1 MGISRLNITKVGVKD
16 FFGNPEKVFIT
27 LATIFGLA
35 MIFSMPLFM
44 VPDEAVHFDRAYQIG
59 SGHLLSQTVDG
70 VTGGIVPVIPGSVK
84 TINGLM
90 VPPIPRS
97 QYFRKILSSDK
108 KFVAFPSS
116 ATYSPVAYIPQATG
130 IDLGRIFSQSLGS
143 MVIIGR
149 IFNLAAYIFLVW
161 LAIRIARYGKWVYAV
176 AALFPVAIQEAAS
189 LSTDVMTIGLA
200 FVSIAFIHSLFL
212 QDKPISNRQYMY
224 IGLLG
229 LGLGLTKQTNIV
241 FLLPILFLPKNIF
254 KSLWGKFGFIVVG
267 AGISI
272 FAAISWYLIMKYQK
286 YELNDAKTLDIGNVN
301 PVEQLKYVVEYP
313 LKFIE
318 TLFRTYIFGGF
329 HNPTILPNFYWISM
343 YGFFSLFAYQ
353 LPIPFISLGYIILLI
368 AFLYTGSE
376 RQKMKPVI
384 KLSIIQTVE
393 FVLAAIAVALAL
405 YLVWTPV
412 GATTVDGIQGR
423 YFIPLIPLLIP
434 LFTIV
439 SRWIRISLDKPYR
452 MGMLVS
458 VVSLINLSATIL
470 LTLRYF
476 P

>member
-1 MGISRLNITKVGVKD
+1 
-16 FFGNPEKVFIT
+16 
-27 LATIFGLA
+27 
-35 MIFSMPLFM
+35 
-44 VPDEAVHFDRAYQIG
+44 
-59 SGHLLSQTVDG
+59 
-70 VTGGIVPVIPGSVK
+70 
-84 TINGLM
+84 
-90 VPPIPRS
+90 
-97 QYFRKILSSDK
+97 
-108 KFVAFPSS
+108 
-116 ATYSPVAYIPQATG
+116 
-130 IDLGRIFSQSLGS
+130 
-143 MVIIGR
+143 
-149 IFNLAAYIFLVW
+149 
-161 LAIRIARYGKWVYAV
+161 
-176 AALFPVAIQEAAS
+176 
-189 LSTDVMTIGLA
+189 
-200 FVSIAFIHSLFL
+200 
-212 QDKPISNRQYMY
+212 MY